1 MRISTANLYST
12 STSQINTL
20 QSALARTQMQLSTD
34 RRLLT
39 AADDPVASARA
50 LEVGQSQEINAQFAT
65 NRNSANSSLSQV
77 ESTLQNTGDLLQ
89 DMQTLAVS
97 GGNATM
103 LQSDREKLATELEGK
118 LADLLGVANTADG
131 SGGYLFSGFKT
142 TTQPFT
148 STPEGAVYQGDQGVR
163 QLQVSDSRKIP
174 LSASGSA
181 IFEAIPTGN
190 GTFQTQAGDVK
201 NGVVNKGSALIS
213 SGSVVDRN
221 AMTSNKYAIEFAV
234 SATTPPVTTYA
245 VYDTTGAT
253 KSLVSD
259 GNAYEDGKQIKIDG
273 MAFDIKG
280 APAQGDTFTIEP
292 SQKQSVFKS
301 VTDLIATLRAPA
313 DGSTGKAA
321 LTNGL
326 NTALDNL
333 KNAHDNVLTVQ
344 ASVGAHMKELDYL
357 DSTGDDLDIQYAST
371 LDDLV
376 GLDQVKA
383 ISDFSQQQVT
393 LQAAQMTFK
402 TVSGLSLF
410 NYL

>member
-1 MRISTANLYST
+1 MRISTANLYAT
-12 STSQINTL
+12 STNQLNTL
-20 QSALARTQMQLSTD
+20 QGALARTQMQLSTD

-118 LADLLGVANTADG
+118 LADLLGLANTADG
-131 SGGYLFSGFKT
+131 SGGYLFSGYKT

-148 STPEGAVYQGDQGVR
+148 SSPGGAIYQGDQGVR

-201 NGVVNKGSALIS
+201 NNVVNKGNALIS

-221 AMTSNKYAIEFAV
+221 ALKSNKYAIEFAI
-234 SATTPPVTTYA
+234 SATTPPVTTYS
-245 VYDTTGAT
+245 VYNTTSGT
-253 KSLVSD
+253 KSLVSN
-259 GNAYEDGKQIKIDG
+259 GNTYEDGKQIKLDG

-280 APAQGDTFTIEP
+280 APAPGDTFTIEP
-292 SQKQSVFKS
+292 SQKQSVFKT

-376 GLDQVKA
+376 GLDTVKA
-383 ISDFSQQQVT
+383 ISDFSQQQMT
-393 LQAAQMTFK
+393 LQAAQMSFK
-402 TVSGLSLF
+402 TMSGLSLF

>member
-12 STSQINTL
+12 STTQLNTL
-20 QSALARTQMQLSTD
+20 QAALARTQMQLSTD

-65 NRNSANSSLSQV
+65 NRNSAKSSLSQV

-89 DMQTLAVS
+89 DIQALAVT
-97 GGNATM
+97 GGNAAM
-103 LQSDREKLATELEGK
+103 LPSDREKLATELEGK
-118 LADLLGVANTADG
+118 LADLMGVANTSDG
-131 SGGYLFSGFKT
+131 SGGYLFSGYMT

-148 STPEGAVYQGDQGVR
+148 KTPTGAAYQGDQGVR

-190 GTFQTQAGDVK
+190 GTFQTQAG
-201 NGVVNKGSALIS
+201 SANTGAAIIS
-213 SGSVVDRN
+213 TGSVVDRQ
-221 AMTSNKYAIEFAV
+221 ALSSTKYGIEFAV
-234 SATTPPVTTYA
+234 STDTPPVTTYS
-245 VYDTTGAT
+245 VYNTSSNPKA
-253 KSLVSD
+253 LVSAGNTFED
-259 GNAYEDGKQIKIDG
+259 GNQIKLGG

-280 APAQGDTFTIEP
+280 APANGDTFSVEP
-292 SQKQSVFKS
+292 SQKQSVFS
-301 VTDLIATLRAPA
+301 TVTDLIATLRSPGE
-313 DGSTGKAA
+313 GSAGKAA

-344 ASVGAHMKELDYL
+344 ASVGAHMNEIDYL

-371 LDDLV
+371 LNDLV
-376 GLDQVKA
+376 GLDKVKA
-383 ISDFSQQQVT
+383 ISDFSQQQLT
-393 LQAAQMTFK
+393 LQAAQMSFK
-402 TVSGLSLF
+402 TMSGLSLF